1 MTELRSAFLIR
12 ARVKHDG
19 VLMKLISQQLQG
31 LWLVLFAIGT
41 SLSWAEGRVYSV
53 ESWQPPDVAA
63 HQVKAA
69 ALAPKLKAIAPI
81 SAMARIML
89 DAPLVKKD
97 ALSSKPGAPT
107 RIGFTRDLTALSK
120 LAQVSSELRFAPLPE
135 GGLVG
140 RFMVVS
146 PNAAATRLG
155 LVIEALPNAAEL
167 RFFSADGK
175 QVERVDGQT
184 INTLIESN
192 RVQGL
197 KDPVARRYWSP
208 VIEGDALGLE
218 VYLPKGVSAEGLRF
232 TAPEIAHLAINPA
245 AADLN
250 FVTRA
255 GSASC
260 NLDVNC
266 YSGWSQTRNA
276 IALIVLI
283 RGGGAYLC
291 SGTLLNTTNNSG
303 IPYFLTA
310 NHCVTEAAEA
320 STMESYWFYYSTA
333 CDSGQRN
340 PGFVRMPGGAEL
352 LYHSDLTDA
361 SFVKLYGTPPAG
373 VVYAGWTTAAPT
385 TNLAST
391 GLHNPLGDLQKI
403 AFGRVDAFLNCR
415 ATTSDQFDCSVA
427 TQQNGNSINV
437 IFSGGIT
444 EPGSSGSGLFQNDGK
459 LFGQLYGGSSSCSNP
474 AGSNI
479 YGRFDKTFAAGN
491 LAQWLAPSSSQT
503 IAFGPS
509 PALYIGGKVAVHVS
523 ATSGLPVMLKSLTPG
538 VCRVSGHDAIGLRLG
553 TCRLE
558 ATQAGGNGWAA
569 AQPVTQSSQVRQ
581 ARKLSVKVVG
591 AGTVHIM
598 PSNVVCSTSCSLK
611 LANGSRVELEAVP
624 RAGTTGVR
632 WLGIRGCAT
641 APTCIFDLTR
651 DRSVRAVMPR

>member
-1 MTELRSAFLIR
+1 
-12 ARVKHDG
+12 
-19 VLMKLISQQLQG
+19 MKLYSQQVQR
-31 LWLVLFAIGT
+31 LWFVLFALGT
-41 SLSWAEGRVYSV
+41 SLSWAESGVYSV

-63 HQVKAA
+63 RQVKSA
-69 ALAPKLKAIAPI
+69 ALAPKLKSIAPI
-81 SAMARIML
+81 SAIAPINL
-89 DAPLVKKD
+89 SAPLQKKD
-97 ALSSKPGAPT
+97 ALSSTPGMPT
-107 RIGFTRDLTALSK
+107 RIGFTRDIAALSRP
-120 LAQVSSELRFAPLPE
+120 AQVSSELHFVPQPE

-146 PNAAATRLG
+146 PTAAATRLG
-155 LVIEALPNAAEL
+155 FLIEALPNSAEL

-184 INTLIESN
+184 INTLIENN
-192 RVQGL
+192 RAHGL
-197 KDPVARRYWSP
+197 NDPVARRYWSP
-208 VIEGDALGLE
+208 VIEGAALGLE

-232 TAPEIAHLAINPA
+232 TAPEMAHLAVNPA
-245 AADLN
+245 AAELN
-250 FVTRA
+250 LGARE

-276 IALIVLI
+276 IARIVFI
-283 RGGGAYLC
+283 SGGGAYFC

-310 NHCVTEAAEA
+310 NHCVSEAAEA

-333 CDSGQRN
+333 CDSGQLN

-403 AFGRVDAFLNCR
+403 AFGRVGAFLNCR
-415 ATTSDQFDCSVA
+415 ATTADQFGCSVA
-427 TQQNGNSINV
+427 SQQNGNLIDV
-437 IFSGGIT
+437 IFSGGTT

-459 LFGQLYGGSSSCSNP
+459 IIGQLYGGDSSCVNP
-474 AGSNI
+474 SGSNI

-503 IAFGPS
+503 ILFGPS
-509 PALYIGGKVAVHVS
+509 PALYVRGRVPVHVS
-523 ATSGLPVMLKSLTPG
+523 ATSGLPVTLKSLTPG

-553 TCRLE
+553 TCRIE

-581 ARKLSVKVVG
+581 ARKLSLKVLG
-591 AGTVHIM
+591 TGTVHIM

-611 LANGSRVELEAVP
+611 LANGSRVELESIP
-624 RAGTTGVR
+624 NAGNSGVR
-632 WLGIRGCAT
+632 WVGIPGCST
-641 APTCIFDLTR
+641 AKTCIFDLTR
-651 DRSVRAVMPR
+651 DRSVRAIMRR